1 MEFKARASSFYKLM
15 TEPKTKADKDAGN
28 LSETAKSYVEE
39 QAYADFFGIR
49 KVLDT
54 KEIKKGLWCEQDGID
69 LINLVEFTDYTK
81 NLVRRDIGWLS
92 GTCDINATNRIID
105 VKIPWSFD
113 TFPMLSKDMV
123 KYVKAG
129 GYEWQL
135 RCYMLL
141 YGLDESQVVACLVDT
156 PDELLTEYDNEYLHK
171 VSHIQP
177 NKRLTYSGV
186 FERDAEIETR
196 MKLAYDRANEYYKSV
211 INELKSK

>member
-1 MEFKARASSFYKLM
+1 MEFKARASSFHKLM

-28 LSETAKSYVEE
+28 LSETAKAYVKE

-69 LINLVEFTDYTK
+69 LINLVEFTDYEK

-92 GTCDINATNRIID
+92 GTCDINANRIID
-105 VKIPWSFD
+105 VKVAWSFD
-113 TFPMLSKDMV
+113 TFPMLSDDMV
-123 KYVKAG
+123 KYVKNG

-141 YGLDESQVVACLVDT
+141 YGRDEAQIASCLVDT
-156 PDELLTEYDNEYLHK
+156 PDELLTDYDNEDLHK

-177 NKRLTYSGV
+177 NKRLTYSNV
-186 FERDAEIETR
+186 FVRDTEIEKR
-196 MKLAYDRANEYYKSV
+196 MKLIYDRANEYYKSI